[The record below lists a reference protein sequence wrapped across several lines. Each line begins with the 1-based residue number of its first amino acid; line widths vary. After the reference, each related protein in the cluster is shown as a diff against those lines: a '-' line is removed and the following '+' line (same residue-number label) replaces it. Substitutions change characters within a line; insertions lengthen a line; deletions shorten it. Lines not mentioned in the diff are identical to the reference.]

1 MFSWTWMLQEMSVA
15 LIKAPIPTS
24 SGDFSARNLRTTRK
38 TRTIDEQFQNF
49 FFSSDWILFH
59 HARAEVIVTPWTQ
72 RSSENGLIIMPVI
85 MSGISFLIVLYLID
99 TFPYPAWSG
108 IRVSAVLVGPSDSTL
123 IFIRPFWHAI
133 FLTNFILS
141 IINIHLSMPQR
152 FYEFYASSCKVN

>member
-1 MFSWTWMLQEMSVA
+1 
-15 LIKAPIPTS
+15 
-24 SGDFSARNLRTTRK
+24 
-38 TRTIDEQFQNF
+38 
-49 FFSSDWILFH
+49 
-59 HARAEVIVTPWTQ
+59 
-72 RSSENGLIIMPVI
+72 
-85 MSGISFLIVLYLID
+85 MSGISFLIVLYLLD

-152 FYEFYASSCKVN
+152 FYEFYASSCKVNQMSYRKTKFSELILIYSKDEPLRTSVLVSVHIIFSGYKFRHCSLINRSLTCLNIKSGVWVD